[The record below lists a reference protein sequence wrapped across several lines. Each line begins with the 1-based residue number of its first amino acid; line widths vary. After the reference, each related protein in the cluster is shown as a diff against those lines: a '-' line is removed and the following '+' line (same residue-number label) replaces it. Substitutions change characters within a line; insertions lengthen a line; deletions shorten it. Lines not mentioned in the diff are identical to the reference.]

1 MHQVRVRLPAVA
13 DMFYPG
19 DPRELQ
25 AMVEHMLADASPA
38 DKRPKAIIAPHAG
51 YIYSG
56 EIAAKAY
63 GALAPWRDT
72 IERIVLLGPRHR
84 IPFHG
89 IAVSSADYYRTP
101 LGDIPLDTESAR
113 ELARR
118 FDFVDYL
125 DIAHKDEHSLEVHLP
140 FLQSVLGDFEL
151 LPLVVG
157 EADPAQVDA
166 VLETVWGGPE
176 TLIVISSDLSH
187 YHNDLTAK
195 LLDQETAEAIE
206 SLNTRALDTQ
216 HACGAHPVRGLLEAA
231 KKHEMRPVRVAMGNS
246 ARVSGDRSR
255 VVGYGAWLFHEL
267 DRTLQ

>member
-1 MHQVRVRLPAVA
+1 MHQVQVRPPAVA

-25 AMVEHMLADASPA
+25 TMIGRMLADAKPA
-38 DKRPKAIIAPHAG
+38 EMQPKAIIAPHAG

-56 EIAAKAY
+56 DIAAQAY
-63 GALAPWRDT
+63 GALTPWRDT
-72 IERIVLLGPRHR
+72 IRRVVLLGPSHR
-84 IPFHG
+84 VPFRG

-101 LGDIPLDTESAR
+101 LGDVPLDTESAR

-140 FLQSVLGDFEL
+140 FLQTVLDDLEL
-151 LPLVVG
+151 LPMVVG

-166 VLETVWGGPE
+166 VLEAVWGGPE

-187 YHNDLTAK
+187 YHNDLTAR

-206 SLNTRALDTQ
+206 SLDTRAVDTQ

-231 KKHEMRPVRVAMGNS
+231 KKHEMQPVRVALGNS
-246 ARVSGDRSR
+246 ARVSGDRDR
-255 VVGYGAWLFHEL
+255 VVGYGAWLFHEP